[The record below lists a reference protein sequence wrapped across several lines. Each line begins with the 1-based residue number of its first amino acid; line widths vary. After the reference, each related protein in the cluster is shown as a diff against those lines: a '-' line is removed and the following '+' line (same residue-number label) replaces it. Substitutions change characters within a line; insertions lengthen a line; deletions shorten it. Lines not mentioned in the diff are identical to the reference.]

1 MAATPMLFSKSCEYA
16 IQALLYLAHKEEEGQ
31 PVFLREISDSLR
43 IPHHFL
49 NKVLQQ
55 LTREGILVSLRG
67 VAGGF
72 SLGRHGSEIT
82 LGDVVKAI
90 DGDQFLGECV
100 LGFPG
105 CADKT
110 PCPVHDQW
118 KRAKQIILNIMSTK
132 SVAELSKEMDG
143 KLDLIQDMRK
153 A

>member
-1 MAATPMLFSKSCEYA
+1 VTATPMLFSKSCEYA
-16 IQALLYLAHKEEEGQ
+16 IQAMLYLAYKEKGGQ
-31 PVFLREISDSLR
+31 PVLLREISDSLR

-67 VAGGF
+67 VSGGF

-90 DGDQFLGECV
+90 DGDRFLGECM
-100 LGFPG
+100 LGFPE
-105 CADKT
+105 CADKN

-118 KRAKQIILNIMSTK
+118 KRAKQIILNIISTK

-143 KLDLIQDMRK
+143 KLDFIHDMRK
-153 A
+153 T

>member
-1 MAATPMLFSKSCEYA
+1 MTMLFSKSCEYA
-16 IQALLYLAHKEEEGQ
+16 IQALLYLAYKEEGR
-31 PVFLREISDSLR
+31 PVLSREISDALH

-49 NKVLQQ
+49 NKILQQ
-55 LTREGILVSLRG
+55 LTREGILESHRG

-72 SLGRHGSEIT
+72 SLGRHGGETT
-82 LGDVVKAI
+82 LGGIVKAV
-90 DGDQFLGECV
+90 DGDPFPCECV

-105 CADKT
+105 CGEKY

-118 KRAKQIILNIMSTK
+118 KLAKQIILNMMSAK

-143 KLDLIQDMRK
+143 KLDFIQDMRR

>member
-1 MAATPMLFSKSCEYA
+1 MLFSKSCEYA
-16 IQALLYLAHKEEEGQ
+16 IQALLYLAHREHEGQ
-31 PVFLREISDSLR
+31 PVLLRDISDSLR

-67 VAGGF
+67 VSGGF
-72 SLGRHGSEIT
+72 SFGRLGSEIT

-90 DGDQFLGECV
+90 DGEQFLNECV

-105 CADKT
+105 CADDN

-118 KRAKQIILNIMSTK
+118 KRAKKILLKMVGTK
-132 SVAELSKEMDG
+132 SIAELSKEVDG
-143 KLDLIQDMRK
+143 KLDFIQGMQD